1 LTEYISAANRAIP
14 DIFQGSTARR
24 NVYKMTE
31 NRWST
36 SENAATAEGQTCD
49 IARYMTLAGTV
60 ISYNV
65 ETVADRPTIAI
76 EVE

>member
-1 LTEYISAANRAIP
+1 
-14 DIFQGSTARR
+14 
-24 NVYKMTE
+24 MTE

-65 ETVADRPTIAI
+65 ETVADRPIIAI

>member
-1 LTEYISAANRAIP
+1 
-14 DIFQGSTARR
+14 
-24 NVYKMTE
+24 VTE

-36 SENAATAEGQTCD
+36 SENAATAEGQTYD

-65 ETVADRPTIAI
+65 ETVADRPIIAI

>member
-1 LTEYISAANRAIP
+1 MTEYISAANRAIP

-24 NVYKMTE
+24 NVYKLTE
-31 NRWST
+31 NRWPM

-49 IARYMTLAGTV
+49 IARYMTLGGTV

-65 ETVADRPTIAI
+65 ETVADRPIIAI

>member
-1 LTEYISAANRAIP
+1 
-14 DIFQGSTARR
+14 
-24 NVYKMTE
+24 M
-31 NRWST
+31 

-65 ETVADRPTIAI
+65 ETVADRPIIAI